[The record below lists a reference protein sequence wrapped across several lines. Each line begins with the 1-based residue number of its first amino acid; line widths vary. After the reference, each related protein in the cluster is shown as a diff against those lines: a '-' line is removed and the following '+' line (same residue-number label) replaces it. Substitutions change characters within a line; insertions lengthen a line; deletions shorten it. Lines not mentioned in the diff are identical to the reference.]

1 MNLKKGVPHHQRFWT
16 IGLTVAL
23 ILLGQFLI
31 AGAQTA
37 KPEITITGA
46 DDTYEQALAQPTQF
60 LRSINITPEEIQKQL
75 EPHPHILV
83 EGAGFVRN
91 VGLASFTNTS
101 GAQSAHSSIQVE
113 GAGAARV
120 VGLASFT
127 ELPEQ
132 QSSKPDIHV
141 AGAGS
146 VRNVGL
152 VAPVGQ

>member
-37 KPEITITGA
+37 KPQITTNGA
-46 DDTYEQALAQPTQF
+46 DDTFQQSLSQPTQF
-60 LRSINITPEEIQKQL
+60 LKRLGITAEEIQKQL
-75 EPHPHILV
+75 RVHPRIV
-83 EGAGFVRN
+83 VDRAGAVRN
-91 VGLASFTNTS
+91 LGMVSFTS
-101 GAQSAHSSIQVE
+101 AQLTQSNIQVE
-113 GAGAARV
+113 GVGAARV

-127 ELPEQ
+127 EVQDQ

-146 VRNVGL
+146 VRNLGL